1 MRTLRV
7 CFLDLAGHFR
17 AAPEAEAAAHQGPAR
32 PLRDKRPA
40 RPPLYWT
47 GARRASHS
55 RRHGGLRAAAA
66 RALAARAPARTG
78 PATPPLHLPRSRR
91 SGAAS
96 RRPQRRAAARPP
108 R

>member
-17 AAPEAEAAAHQGPAR
+17 AAPEAEAAAHPAPAG
-32 PLRDKRPA
+32 PLRGNRPA
-40 RPPLYWT
+40 RPPLSWAA
-47 GARRASHS
+47 ARRASHS

-66 RALAARAPARTG
+66 RALADRASARTG
-78 PATPPLHLPRSRR
+78 PAAPPLYLPRSRC

-96 RRPQRRAAARPP
+96 RRPQRRAK
-108 R
+108 